1 LVVVVIFLSRAK
13 SGVHAPVLTLSVR
26 AFFFQ
31 IHFDIG
37 LNDFSGSLPTEL
49 GRLVALEY
57 GFNVEPR
64 DGTRGAALL
73 RLNDAA
79 IPTEVAA
86 LSSAVRRRVL
96 ESAPGA
102 YDDGHMWRASP
113 PPRMAERSF
122 RRESATLAGAGA
134 EDRPKPQIE
143 VEDGEGGRKLVA
155 AIGDNLSLRVAVKK
169 WCSDPTAAEVEYGHI
184 SEWDTSSVTDMSH
197 LFGRTGHCDTYATF
211 DEDITAWNGR

>member
-1 LVVVVIFLSRAK
+1 M
-13 SGVHAPVLTLSVR
+13 HAPVLTLSVR

-113 PPRMAERSF
+113 PQEWRSALSEERARLSPALARRIDRSPR
-122 RRESATLAGAGA
+122 L
-134 EDRPKPQIE
+134 K
-143 VEDGEGGRKLVA
+143 
-155 AIGDNLSLRVAVKK
+155 
-169 WCSDPTAAEVEYGHI
+169 
-184 SEWDTSSVTDMSH
+184 
-197 LFGRTGHCDTYATF
+197 
-211 DEDITAWNGR
+211 

>member
-1 LVVVVIFLSRAK
+1 M
-13 SGVHAPVLTLSVR
+13 
-26 AFFFQ
+26 
-31 IHFDIG
+31 
-37 LNDFSGSLPTEL
+37 NDFSGSLPTEL

-122 RRESATLAGAGA
+122 RRES
-134 EDRPKPQIE
+134 
-143 VEDGEGGRKLVA
+143 GGRKLVA